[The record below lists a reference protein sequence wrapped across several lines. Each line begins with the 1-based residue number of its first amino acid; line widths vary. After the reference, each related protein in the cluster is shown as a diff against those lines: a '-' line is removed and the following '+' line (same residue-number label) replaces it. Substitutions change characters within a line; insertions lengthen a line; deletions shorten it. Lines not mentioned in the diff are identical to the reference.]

1 MTTMH
6 QYRNRIRKYEREYL
20 NREPRFELV
29 HYDLLSDWKPD
40 IAVPCA
46 EDGGVYAFFDKDGE
60 LLYVGKASHSN
71 TLGRRILSYFYA
83 AKPDDGGAKPRHQ
96 WTARPRYALITATKP
111 AFEAPSLEEYLI
123 HELDPPEN
131 TVGRRRK

>member
-1 MTTMH
+1 MTTMC
-6 QYRNRIRKYEREYL
+6 QYRSAIGKYERECL
-20 NREPRFELV
+20 NREPSFEPV

-46 EDGGVYAFFDKDGE
+46 EDGGVYAFFGKDGK

-71 TLGRRILSYFYA
+71 TLGRRFCSYFYA
-83 AKPDDGGAKPRHQ
+83 KPDRLGAKPRHR
-96 WTARPRYALITATKP
+96 WTKRPRYALITATNP

-123 HELDPPEN
+123 HKLKPTDN
-131 TVGRRRK
+131 IVGLRRK